1 MQLESE
7 RAERAVAERDR
18 RLEIDAVQ
26 LHVDGLNRSLAQG
39 ALCYVLVCIHQCEL
53 RFRIAEDPTL
63 NVYGVLCLCV
73 YACVAESNACVAES
87 KQRDSAAALA
97 AVEQKA
103 AAEVAEA
110 TGSLSACRTALNN
123 QQAELQVC
131 ALYV

>member
-1 MQLESE
+1 MQLDSE

-18 RLEIDAVQ
+18 RLQIDAVQ
-26 LHVDGLNRSLAQG
+26 LQVDGLNRSLAQG
-39 ALCYVLVCIHQCEL
+39 ALRYVLVCIHQCEL
-53 RFRIAEDPTL
+53 CDRLAEDPTL

-73 YACVAESNACVAES
+73 CACVAES

-97 AVEQKA
+97 AAEQKA

-110 TGSLSACRTALNN
+110 TSSLSACRTALNN

-131 ALYV
+131 GLYV